1 MSTPFNPKSN
11 TSFVVGDL
19 HDPEYEKKATKA
31 LKELAY
37 RKAFDNAVKA
47 VEQDVS
53 DFPRLRNQM
62 LELTAEV
69 QQLRKKH
76 DRPIQV
82 QSTLVQPAKVK
93 DPTEGFRLSKALS
106 GVFVAQ
112 LRNHF
117 FNEPPRKTLEKLFT
131 KKTDNYNY
139 HFAEAMLTKSS
150 VDVLGTTLPM
160 GGAELVDTGLMAFWR
175 SLQQRSALAQLSAK
189 GTAIPFGPHNAI
201 SIPKRSP
208 VDSGSVMPAWV
219 SEHATIPVKQATL
232 GVTSIVRYKLG
243 VITTA
248 TRELVKVSNALS
260 IFEEFILDDLSQG
273 LDSFLLDPSYA
284 AIAGLR
290 PASITNGADNKAS
303 AGKTLENILT
313 DFTYLRTAMTN
324 ARRPAVIMNTK
335 RKNALEMVI
344 SANGTFPLAPMIAA
358 NNLWGMELIHS
369 PYVPEGIVT
378 AVDANAFYHGIE
390 SPMIDTSGA
399 VTLAMADDATPAPQM
414 TATGPTDGHV
424 DAAGSIQISDAAG
437 TVPATDVRSMLQT
450 NSAAL
455 RVVQPTSWNV
465 VDASSVAYLTAVAWG
480 E

>member
-1 MSTPFNPKSN
+1 MSTPFNPKN
-11 TSFVVGDL
+11 NGSFVVGNL
-19 HDPEYEKKATKA
+19 YDPDYEKKATKA

-53 DFPRLRNQM
+53 DFPRLRSQM

-69 QQLRKKH
+69 QQLRRKH

-82 QSTLVQPAKVK
+82 QSTLVQPAKPK
-93 DPTEGFRLSKALS
+93 DPMEGFRLSKALA

-117 FNEPPRKTLEKLFT
+117 FNEPTRKSLEKLLS
-131 KKTDNYNY
+131 KDNDKYNF
-139 HFAEAMLTKSS
+139 HFAEAMLTKSAT
-150 VDVLGTTLPM
+150 DPLGTALP
-160 GGAELVDTGLMAFWR
+160 GGGTELVDTGLMAFWR
-175 SLQQRSALAQLSAK
+175 SLQQRSALAQLSSK
-189 GTAIPFGPHNAI
+189 GTAIPFGPHNSI
-201 SIPKRSP
+201 SIPKRAP
-208 VDSGSVMPAWV
+208 GDSGSMMPAWV

-232 GVTSIVRYKLG
+232 GTTTINRFKLG

-248 TRELVKVSNALS
+248 TRELIKVSNALG
-260 IFEEFILDDLSQG
+260 IFEDFILDDLSQG
-273 LDSFLLDPSYA
+273 FDSFLLDPSYA
-284 AIAGLR
+284 AIGGLR
-290 PASITNGADNKAS
+290 PAAITNGADNKAS

-324 ARRPAVIMNTK
+324 ARRPAIIMNTK

-344 SANGTFPLAPMIAA
+344 SANGTFPLAPMVAA

-369 PYVPEGIVT
+369 PYVPEGVVT

-399 VTLAMADDATPAPQM
+399 VTLAMADDMQPAPQM
-414 TATGPTDGHV
+414 TGGSQTDGYV
-424 DAAGSIQISDAAG
+424 DEAGSIQISDAAS
-437 TVPATDVRSMLQT
+437 TVPPTDVRSMFQT

-455 RVVQPTSWNV
+455 RVVQPTSWAV
-465 VDASSVAYLTAVAWG
+465 VDASSVAYLTSVTWG